1 MGIQSC
7 ELYDWRAPLLLKAF
21 GFYLLKY
28 VVHEFILI
36 DMREFTELAED
47 GMLLDPV

>member
-1 MGIQSC
+1 MGIWSC
-7 ELYDWRAPLLLKAF
+7 ELHDGRPLLLLVSF
-21 GFYLLKY
+21 VCYLLKY